1 MYTHQWRKAFI
12 ELSEAIFRELGF
24 PPPAM
29 IFEDSL
35 PLSMELT
42 LENHPFELVHSEND
56 LSDHIFISCTL
67 GSVPQTSVSHAFR
80 ELMKENLLQM
90 RTAGEYFGI
99 DANTQTLRLM
109 FLKSLAITSA
119 PALLGEMRNIVGK
132 WSSWEQKYFSGEV
145 VFLEDGAPGGTL
157 LLA

>member
-1 MYTHQWRKAFI
+1 MYTQQWRKAFI
-12 ELSEAIFRELGF
+12 ELSEAIFRELGYS
-24 PPPAM
+24 PPAM

-56 LSDHIFISCTL
+56 LSDHILISCTL
-67 GSVPQTSVSHAFR
+67 GSIPKTSASYAFR
-80 ELMKENLLQM
+80 ELMKENLSQT

-99 DANTQTLRLM
+99 DADTQTLRLM
-109 FLKSLAITSA
+109 FLKSLSTTSA

-145 VFLEDGAPGGTL
+145 VFSEDGAPVGTL